1 VDTVRIVCFSSAKR
15 LNVYADTAYI
25 ASRGG
30 WMLCDDQSVKLAD
43 PRHVVVSKL
52 SAQIY
57 ILADSNDPRAKKH
70 TCYFTRELKHKLH
83 H

>member
-1 VDTVRIVCFSSAKR
+1 MDTVRIVCFPSAKR

-52 SAQIY
+52 SAQIF
-57 ILADSNDPRAKKH
+57 ILVDSNDPQSQKAYVLFYKRTKA
-70 TCYFTRELKHKLH
+70 
-83 H
+83 